1 MMKIELSRNI
11 EMKNVFVTNGPRY
24 HIVLRDSEEIYMHD
38 FEIYVDIM
46 GQLSLQKFYG
56 ETLAKSF
63 SKYRDIE
70 SLPNLS
76 IRAPIFPLNTDA
88 IDTWSRNVTFRRLKI
103 TNFDDA
109 IVPKPC
115 NKGYTIAKCTENIL
129 AEDIHTVYTV
139 GMTIGSVP
147 PSTNHQ
153 CMRNITMRNI
163 RMDYPIKGIYIKPN
177 PGNNGDGIIENILYE
192 NVHMDTPIWWAI
204 WIGPQQQYQPG
215 GTLQGCSM
223 IYPFSSFCQT
233 QPRITM
239 RDITLRNITSTG
251 SLLPAGVILCNATNP
266 CTNFRFENIN
276 MRSKLWDTLGIGFI
290 NHFSEGVAINS
301 FPDPKFKPPGYY
313 SDPKNRVL
321 DAEMD
326 PEQWFTLDVLLP
338 KLAEIAKNLDLDFS
352 DFDIVEYM
360 RMIKTAQEAL
370 EYI

>member
-1 MMKIELSRNI
+1 
-11 EMKNVFVTNGPRY
+11 
-24 HIVLRDSEEIYMHD
+24 
-38 FEIYVDIM
+38 
-46 GQLSLQKFYG
+46 
-56 ETLAKSF
+56 
-63 SKYRDIE
+63 
-70 SLPNLS
+70 
-76 IRAPIFPLNTDA
+76 
-88 IDTWSRNVTFRRLKI
+88 
-103 TNFDDA
+103 
-109 IVPKPC
+109 
-115 NKGYTIAKCTENIL
+115 
-129 AEDIHTVYTV
+129 
-139 GMTIGSVP
+139 
-147 PSTNHQ
+147 
-153 CMRNITMRNI
+153 
-163 RMDYPIKGIYIKPN
+163 
-177 PGNNGDGIIENILYE
+177 
-192 NVHMDTPIWWAI
+192 
-204 WIGPQQQYQPG
+204 
-215 GTLQGCSM
+215 
-223 IYPFSSFCQT
+223 
-233 QPRITM
+233 M